1 MQAPWLVVLVQAGLT
16 GVAAAIAAGAS
27 AGTAGYGAASAMLGG
42 AAVVLP
48 QAWYA
53 WAVGRTKA
61 ANATAEAYGLL
72 LRWFAKVALI
82 SALAVAG
89 FLVGV
94 QAAAFLGGFVAA
106 LVGQLLAPALIGRG
120 RATERRGSPRKNKAS
135 DNPGHRSGA

>member
-1 MQAPWLVVLVQAGLT
+1 MT
-16 GVAAAIAAGAS
+16 GVAAVVAAGALT
-27 AGTAGYGAASAMLGG
+27 GMAGYGAASAMLGG

-72 LRWFAKVALI
+72 ARWFAKVALT

-106 LVGQLLAPALIGRG
+106 LVGQLLAPALVG
-120 RATERRGSPRKNKAS
+120 RAGE
-135 DNPGHRSGA
+135 